1 MNRIHSIYLFLLS
14 IWWAWTVLVD
24 MVIVRTVFATVDNFF
39 LAGELGIALFSK
51 LNNFELV
58 VSSAIVALLS
68 IKKSWKLLIV
78 AVLLWAL
85 TMTYF
90 CYLTPKII
98 YLTELWKKLDLMGIN
113 TVAGI
118 PDIQQEHQF
127 YHQMYITL
135 DSIKLL
141 TLTGLIGMGIWKEKL

>member
-85 TMTYF
+85 SMTYF

-135 DSIKLL
+135 DSIKLF
-141 TLTGLIGMGIWKEKL
+141 TLTALIGMGIWKEKL